1 MTEFSITVDI
11 RNTGQVLACCGLFL
25 LTDLL
30 FPKDD
35 PPDAWFS
42 LPAPECGPSDSA
54 TFNIMARGH
63 ASAQDRLASVLRELA
78 QCETKN
84 VGPSRS
90 PDAIVLG
97 SPFKITIDWWRRR
110 RALKTWAG
118 GQNPL
123 SVVRACQDAIRRNL
137 GTILKDPLRFS
148 TTLSSSGKKR
158 RNIRSFGFDP
168 RLMATTVSI
177 GYSPDALG
185 VPWEACP
192 VTELAAFIAL
202 QYFQPADDDNADDTQ
217 GAPRPMRYHTWHVP
231 APWPVACAVYCG
243 AAWLPGTRRWRFHV
257 GIRDKIEEGHYKGL
271 TYSQEVQ

>member
-123 SVVRACQDAIRRNL
+123 SIVRACQDAIRRNL
-137 GTILKDPLRFS
+137 HDHP
-148 TTLSSSGKKR
+148 R
-158 RNIRSFGFDP
+158 RTP
-168 RLMATTVSI
+168 CA
-177 GYSPDALG
+177 SPQR
-185 VPWEACP
+185 CP
-192 VTELAAFIAL
+192 P
-202 QYFQPADDDNADDTQ
+202 PARN
-217 GAPRPMRYHTWHVP
+217 G
-231 APWPVACAVYCG
+231 G
-243 AAWLPGTRRWRFHV
+243 
-257 GIRDKIEEGHYKGL
+257 
-271 TYSQEVQ
+271 TYSHSASTPG